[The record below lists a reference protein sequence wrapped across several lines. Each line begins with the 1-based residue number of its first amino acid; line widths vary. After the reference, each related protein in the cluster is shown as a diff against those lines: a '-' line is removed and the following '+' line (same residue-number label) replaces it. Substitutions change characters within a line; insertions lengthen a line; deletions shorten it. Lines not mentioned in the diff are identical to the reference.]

1 MLDYCV
7 VGGGIVGLATALE
20 LLERYPGA
28 AIVLLEKHADI
39 ATQQT
44 GHNSGVIHAGIYYR
58 ADSLKARLCRAGD
71 KATKAFCTANN
82 IPFRQIG
89 KLVVATDQKEED
101 GIHGLQA
108 NAAING
114 IDARVLTQS
123 ELSRLEP
130 NVSGVAALQVLSS
143 GIVDYKAV
151 TRTMRALFE
160 AKGGSVI
167 FNAPVTAIHEE
178 SGHVRIMA
186 RNQEWRCRQLVCCAG
201 LQADRVAKLS
211 GLDIDF
217 QIVPFRGEYYT
228 ITPAK
233 RDIVKHMIYPVPD
246 PALPFLGVHLTPMM
260 DGSLIAGPNAV
271 LSFARENYN
280 RYAFDSRDVAEYLRF
295 PGFWKV
301 VIKNLRSGLDEMH
314 RSVSRKA
321 YLESCRKYCP
331 SLVLGDLQGYR
342 SGIRAQAV
350 GRDGTLIHDFLFQQ
364 SQRMLH
370 VCNAPSPAAT
380 SAIPIAK
387 MIVDRLET
395 SAAQTPVTSVSGHA

>member
-20 LLERYPGA
+20 LLERHPNA
-28 AIVLLEKHADI
+28 AIVLLEKEGDI

-58 ADSLKARLCRAGD
+58 ANSLKAQLCRAGE
-71 KATKAFCTANN
+71 KATKAFCRANN
-82 IPFRQIG
+82 IPFQQIG
-89 KLVVATDQKEED
+89 KLVVATNRKEEEGMHD
-101 GIHGLQA
+101 LKA
-108 NAAING
+108 NAALNG
-114 IDARVLTQS
+114 IDTQVLNRC

-130 NVSGVAALQVLSS
+130 NIAGVAALQVPTS

-151 TRTMRALFE
+151 TKAMSALFE
-160 AKGGSVI
+160 AKGGSIVL
-167 FNAPVTAIHEE
+167 NSPVTAIHEE
-178 SGHVRIMA
+178 SRLVRVTA
-186 RNQEWRCRQLVCCAG
+186 RDHEWRCGQLVVCAG
-201 LQADRVAKLS
+201 LQADRVARLA

-228 ITPAK
+228 IASAK
-233 RDIVKHMIYPVPD
+233 RDVVKHMIYPVPD
-246 PALPFLGVHLTPMM
+246 PALPFLGVHLTPMT

-271 LSFARENYN
+271 LSLARENYS
-280 RYAFDSRDVAEYLRF
+280 RYGFNLHDVMDYLRF

-301 VIKNLRSGLDEMH
+301 VIKNLRSGMEEMY
-314 RSVSRKA
+314 RTVWRRA

-331 SLVLGDLQGYR
+331 SLTLGDLQGYR

-350 GRDGTLIHDFLFQQ
+350 ERNGSLIHDFLFHQ
-364 SQRMLH
+364 SSRMLH

-387 MIVDRLET
+387 MIVDRLEKGG
-395 SAAQTPVTSVSGHA
+395 A